1 MFANRCPTAPKPTQP
16 SSVSIC
22 IKALFKIGM
31 AALGGCRALVE
42 APLRQ
47 SKPGP
52 RVTDVQRNPVADRPA
67 AGAACASMTEAVVR
81 CDGRR
86 CRVRLGGR
94 TVTSSD
100 TTRRPPI
107 VSDGQ
112 QNTLAAHSSGRSRVQ
127 LVNLANIAAYV
138 VARIVLMPLSGQAS
152 EEFQFIRLGRM
163 PKIRKGSEAIP
174 RNGTGRCSCC
184 QQPLQI
190 LDLARSMEVPPD
202 PVNANLGVR
211 GARNR

>member
-1 MFANRCPTAPKPTQP
+1 
-16 SSVSIC
+16 
-22 IKALFKIGM
+22 
-31 AALGGCRALVE
+31 
-42 APLRQ
+42 
-47 SKPGP
+47 
-52 RVTDVQRNPVADRPA
+52 
-67 AGAACASMTEAVVR
+67 MTEAVVR

-86 CRVRLGGR
+86 CGVRFGGP

-100 TTRRPPI
+100 TTSRPPV
-107 VSDGQ
+107 VSEGQ
-112 QNTLAAHSSGRSRVQ
+112 QNTPAAHSSGRSRVQ
-127 LVNLANIAAYV
+127 LINLANIAAYV
-138 VARIVLMPLSGQAS
+138 VARIVLMPVSGQAS